1 MISGVLLFKIFN
13 FKYSVNLKA
22 VNWSF
27 LVENSYKILNFSW
40 NLHNELLMS
49 IFFWSSP
56 LWSSAI
62 IEYVPK
68 SISSKRNIVNKGL
81 SNLGKNYFQQTELG
95 WTFSET
101 FENPSE
107 RDYFQRPRG
116 DRAWPELRLSATKL
130 HSVCRILLPLKG
142 FCRSMNFNSE

>member
-1 MISGVLLFKIFN
+1 MISGVLLFKIYN
-13 FKYSVNLKA
+13 FKYFVNLKA

-81 SNLGKNYFQQTELG
+81 SNLEKKLFSTN
-95 WTFSET
+95 WT
-101 FENPSE
+101 
-107 RDYFQRPRG
+107 G
-116 DRAWPELRLSATKL
+116 
-130 HSVCRILLPLKG
+130 
-142 FCRSMNFNSE
+142 MNFRKLLRTRQSVIIFYDREATARDRNPVFQPQNHTRFAGYCCL

>member
-81 SNLGKNYFQQTELG
+81 SNLEKKLFTTNWTGMNFFGNFWEPVRAWLFSTTE
-95 WTFSET
+95 
-101 FENPSE
+101 
-107 RDYFQRPRG
+107 RRPRVTG
-116 DRAWPELRLSATKL
+116 TPSFSHKITLGLPDTVAFK
-130 HSVCRILLPLKG
+130 RIL
-142 FCRSMNFNSE
+142 

>member
-68 SISSKRNIVNKGL
+68 SISSNRNIVNKGL
-81 SNLGKNYFQQTELG
+81 SNLEKKLFSTNWTGMNFFGNFWEPVRAWLFSTTE
-95 WTFSET
+95 
-101 FENPSE
+101 
-107 RDYFQRPRG
+107 RRPRVTG
-116 DRAWPELRLSATKL
+116 TPSFSHKITLGLPDTVAFK
-130 HSVCRILLPLKG
+130 RIL
-142 FCRSMNFNSE
+142 

>member
-1 MISGVLLFKIFN
+1 MISGILLIKIYN
-13 FKYSVNLKA
+13 FKYLCKPKGYELIT
-22 VNWSF
+22 F
-27 LVENSYKILNFSW
+27 VENSNKILNFSW

-81 SNLGKNYFQQTELG
+81 SNLEKKLFSTNWTGMNFFGNFWEPVRAWLFSTTE
-95 WTFSET
+95 
-101 FENPSE
+101 
-107 RDYFQRPRG
+107 RRPRVTG
-116 DRAWPELRLSATKL
+116 TPSFSHKITLGLPDTVAFK
-130 HSVCRILLPLKG
+130 RIL
-142 FCRSMNFNSE
+142 